1 MYFTIYWK
9 NSFRGHSMPRVKK
22 RHVLSGITVKEA
34 MRRQV
39 IKLPQSA
46 PVDYCINRMIKYKI
60 NSVLLIDG
68 KERPSGIVS
77 KTDIM
82 SAFYA
87 GFPIQTPVE
96 DIMVGPPLYCYPDDE
111 LESSLDAMHHNR
123 VHRLYV
129 LGADAHEVIGVL
141 AYPDIVGL
149 LYRYCRACDKGLLTA
164 RRRSQEDEYQRLKV
178 KDVMT
183 ASVTAYPENEALVT
197 VIEGLTEHRCG
208 AVLITDAGN
217 KAVGVVSKSDLIVA
231 YKHGV
236 AVDVR
241 SRTVMSTPVKSCH
254 GEAQLSDAIQ
264 QMLLRDVQRIFV
276 HASDS
281 EKMVGVLSL
290 SDAARFRSG
299 SCRACTSSRLI
310 QQ

>member
-1 MYFTIYWK
+1 
-9 NSFRGHSMPRVKK
+9 MPRVNK
-22 RHVLSGITVKEA
+22 RHVLSGIKVKEA

-60 NSVLLIDG
+60 NSVLLIDE
-68 KERPSGIVS
+68 KERPSGIVT

-82 SAFYA
+82 SAFYV
-87 GFPIQTPVE
+87 GFPTEAPVE
-96 DIMVGPPLYCYPDDE
+96 GIMVGPPLYCHPDDE
-111 LESSLDAMHHNR
+111 LESSLDSMRQNG

-129 LGADAHEVIGVL
+129 MDADIAEVTGVL

-149 LYRYCRACDKGLLTA
+149 LYRYCRACDKGLLRV
-164 RRRSQEDEYQRLKV
+164 RRRHEDNEYQRLQV

-183 ASVTAYPENEALVT
+183 ASVKTYLENDPLVT

-208 AVLITDAGN
+208 AVLITKDEN
-217 KAVGVVSKSDLIVA
+217 MAVGVVSKSDLVVA

-236 AVDVR
+236 AVDI
-241 SRTVMSTPVKSCH
+241 SARTVMSTPVKSCH
-254 GEAQLSDAIQ
+254 GDAELSDAIQ

-276 HASDS
+276 HGSDPA
-281 EKMVGVLSL
+281 KIVGVLSL

-299 SCRACTSSRLI
+299 SCRACTSSRI
-310 QQ
+310 MQ

>member
-1 MYFTIYWK
+1 
-9 NSFRGHSMPRVKK
+9 MPRVKK
-22 RHVLSGITVKEA
+22 RHVLSGIKVKEA

-39 IKLPQSA
+39 IKLPKSA
-46 PVDYCINRMIKYKI
+46 PIDYCINRMIKYKI
-60 NSVLLIDG
+60 NSLLLIDG
-68 KERPSGIVS
+68 KQRPVGIVS

-87 GFPIQTPVE
+87 GFPTHTPVE

-111 LESSLDAMHHNR
+111 LESSLDVMQHNR

-129 LGADAHEVIGVL
+129 LGANASEVIGVL

-149 LYRYCRACDKGLLTA
+149 LYRYCRACDKGLLKT
-164 RRRSQEDEYQRLKV
+164 RRRQAEDDYRRLKV

-183 ASVTAYPENEALVT
+183 ASVTAYHENDALVT

-208 AVLITDAGN
+208 AVLITNAQN

-236 AVDVR
+236 AVDVEADI
-241 SRTVMSTPVKSCH
+241 VMSTPVKSCH
-254 GEAQLSDAIQ
+254 GEAELSDAIQ

-276 HASDS
+276 HGSDPA
-281 EKMVGVLSL
+281 EIVGVLSL

-299 SCRACTSSRLI
+299 SCRACTSSRLM
-310 QQ
+310 QNE

>member
-1 MYFTIYWK
+1 
-9 NSFRGHSMPRVKK
+9 MPRVTK
-22 RHVLSGITVKEA
+22 RHVLSGIKVKEA

-60 NSVLLIDG
+60 NSVLLTDE
-68 KERPSGIVS
+68 KERPGGIVT

-87 GFPIQTPVE
+87 GFPTHTPVE
-96 DIMVGPPLYCYPDDE
+96 GIMVGPLLYCYPDDE
-111 LESSLDAMHHNR
+111 LESSLDSMHHNS

-129 LGADAHEVIGVL
+129 MNTGTDEVVGVL

-149 LYRYCRACDKGLLTA
+149 LYRYCRVCDKGLLQA
-164 RRRSQEDEYQRLKV
+164 RRRNAADKYHRLKV

-183 ASVTAYPENEALVT
+183 ASVTAYLENDALVT

-208 AVLITDAGN
+208 AVLITNAG
-217 KAVGVVSKSDLIVA
+217 KSAVGVVSKSDLIVA

-236 AVDVR
+236 AVDV
-241 SRTVMSTPVKSCH
+241 SAGTVMSRPVKSCH
-254 GEAQLSDAIQ
+254 GEAELSEAIQ

-276 HASDS
+276 HLSDPS
-281 EKMVGVLSL
+281 KIVGVLSL

-299 SCRACTSSRLI
+299 SCRACTSSRI
-310 QQ
+310 MQK

>member
-1 MYFTIYWK
+1 
-9 NSFRGHSMPRVKK
+9 MPRVKK
-22 RHVLSGITVKEA
+22 RHVLSGIKVKEA

-39 IKLPQSA
+39 IKLPCSA
-46 PVDYCINRMIKYKI
+46 PIDYCINRMIKYKI
-60 NSVLLIDG
+60 NAVLLTDE
-68 KERPSGIVS
+68 KQRPAGIVS

-87 GFPIQTPVE
+87 GFTTDTPVE
-96 DIMVGPPLYCYPDDE
+96 SIMVGPLLYCYPDDE
-111 LESSLDAMHHNR
+111 LETSLDIMHHNG

-129 LGADAHEVIGVL
+129 LDSEANDVAGVI

-149 LYRYCRACDKGLLTA
+149 LYRYCRACDKGLLKN
-164 RRRSQEDEYQRLKV
+164 RRRQAEYEYRRLKV

-183 ASVTAYPENEALVT
+183 ASVTAFHENDDLVS

-208 AVLITDAGN
+208 AVLITSAGN
-217 KAVGVVSKSDLIVA
+217 RAVGVVSKSDLIVA
-231 YKHGV
+231 YKHGL
-236 AVDVR
+236 AMNVR
-241 SRTVMSTPVKSCH
+241 ARTVMSTPVKSCP

-276 HASDS
+276 HASDPANI
-281 EKMVGVLSL
+281 VGVMSL

-310 QQ
+310 Q